1 MRRQVRLQALLLAAV
16 VLSSAA
22 FYTLLYCFDNKYTA
36 ALPGGYGYNVLQDDP
51 DDVAFLVDGWEYYP
65 GQLLSPADF
74 DHGVTPDLYT
84 YIGKYPNFSAHL
96 GTPYGVATYRLTLE
110 NGGDP
115 VELALYLPE
124 LLCAGRV
131 YINGVLAGEQ
141 GSLEPYA
148 PRVMDGTYALAVNKS
163 AEIIIQCANYTHY
176 YSGMY
181 YPPAVG
187 SLGAISRM
195 LTIRQIV
202 YGFLCFTALAIS
214 LFHLLQWLLGRDKL
228 ARWMG
233 GLSLF
238 FALRVS
244 YPFIRALGIP
254 SIRPLYA
261 LEDVCGNAVVLC
273 AILLAGEL
281 SGCAGR
287 KYHRRGAVPAA
298 AGLCLFTVL
307 FPLFILPYAPIF
319 INSYGIL
326 LFVWK
331 LGAGLYL
338 LFLSGHA
345 LSQDTRLGHYL
356 LCAAGFYGLSV
367 AASVVTANHFE
378 PFCGAWLEEYGGYTL
393 VIGFAAQMIRRSV
406 LLTQEN
412 RRLTLHLQEEVDR
425 KTHSMSI
432 LLTER
437 RELLANLLHDLKNPL
452 AALRNYAELVR
463 SGNIALDQETA
474 EYLNALSD
482 RVEAVGDRFDLLQD
496 FSRGER
502 WMFSPEDIC
511 LNDLL
516 RQFYAANCPDMELS
530 GLEFRLRLPGENL
543 YIRGN
548 QDRLRTALENLCY
561 NALSFTPPDGTVT
574 LGLAQEP
581 PYAVITVQDTGCG
594 IAPEDL
600 PHVFERG
607 FTRREDD
614 SGEGL
619 GLHIVRII
627 ALEHGGSVQAASQVG
642 KGSIFTLRLPALFER
657 SSHCGKK
664 NGSS

>member
-1 MRRQVRLQALLLAAV
+1 MRRQVRFQGLLLAAV

-22 FYTLLYCFDNKYTA
+22 FYALLYRVDNKYTA
-36 ALPGGYGYNVLQDDP
+36 ALPGGPGYNVLQNDP

-84 YIGKYPNFSAHL
+84 YIGEYSNFSAHL

-110 NGGDP
+110 NAGDP

-131 YINGVLAGEQ
+131 YINGALAGEQ

-148 PRVMDGTYALAVNKS
+148 PRVMDGTYSLAVDGS

-187 SLGAISRM
+187 SLSAISRM

-214 LFHLLQWLLGRDKL
+214 LFHLLQWLLGQDKL

-233 GLSLF
+233 ALSLL

-244 YPFIRALGIP
+244 YPFIRALGVP

-273 AILLAGEL
+273 AVLLAGEL
-281 SGCAGR
+281 SGCAGH
-287 KYHRRGAVPAA
+287 KYHRCGAVPAA
-298 AGLCLFTVL
+298 AGLFLFTVL
-307 FPLFILPYAPIF
+307 FPLFILPHAPIF

-331 LGAGLYL
+331 LAAGLYL
-338 LFLSGHA
+338 LFLAGHA
-345 LSQDTRLGHYL
+345 LSQDRKLGHYL

-367 AASVVTANHFE
+367 AASVATANRFE

-425 KTHSMSI
+425 KTHSMSV

-482 RVEAVGDRFDLLQD
+482 RVEAVEDRFDLLQD

-502 WMFSPEDIC
+502 CMFSPEDIC

-548 QDRLRTALENLCY
+548 RDRLQTALENLCY

-574 LGLAQEP
+574 LGLAREST
-581 PYAVITVQDTGCG
+581 YAVITVQDTGCG

-619 GLHIVRII
+619 GLHIVRSI
-627 ALEHGGSVQAASQVG
+627 ALEHGGSVQVASQVG
-642 KGSIFTLRLPALFER
+642 KGSVFTLRLPALFER
-657 SSHCGKK
+657 FSHRGKG

>member
-1 MRRQVRLQALLLAAV
+1 MVLCGAVLYALL
-16 VLSSAA
+16 
-22 FYTLLYCFDNKYTA
+22 YHFDNKYTA
-36 ALPGGYGYNVLQDDP
+36 ALPGGYGYNVLQGDP
-51 DDVAFLVDGWEYYP
+51 DNIAFLVDGWEYYP

-74 DHGVTPDLYT
+74 DRGVTPELYT

-96 GTPYGVATYRLTLE
+96 DTPYGTATYRLTLE
-110 NGGDP
+110 NAGEP
-115 VELALYLPE
+115 VRLALYLPE

-148 PRVMDGTYALAVNKS
+148 PHVMDGTYALAVAER

-187 SLGAISRM
+187 SLGAITRM
-195 LTIRQIV
+195 LTVRQIV

-233 GLSLF
+233 ALSLF

-281 SGCAGR
+281 SGCAGHG
-287 KYHRRGAVPAA
+287 YHHRGAVPAA

-307 FPLFILPYAPIF
+307 FPLLILPHAPIL
-319 INSYGIL
+319 INSYSML

-338 LFLSGHA
+338 LFLAGHT
-345 LSQDTRLGHYL
+345 LSRDQRLGHYL

-367 AASVVTANHFE
+367 TASVLTANRFE
-378 PFCGAWLEEYGGYTL
+378 PSCGAWLEEYGGYAL
-393 VIGFAAQMIRRSV
+393 VIGFAAQMIRRAA
-406 LLTQEN
+406 LLTREN

-437 RELLANLLHDLKNPL
+437 RELLADLLHDLKNPL
-452 AALRNYAELVR
+452 AALHNYVELVR

-502 WMFSPEDIC
+502 
-511 LNDLL
+511 
-516 RQFYAANCPDMELS
+516 
-530 GLEFRLRLPGENL
+530 
-543 YIRGN
+543 
-548 QDRLRTALENLCY
+548 
-561 NALSFTPPDGTVT
+561 
-574 LGLAQEP
+574 
-581 PYAVITVQDTGCG
+581 
-594 IAPEDL
+594 
-600 PHVFERG
+600 
-607 FTRREDD
+607 
-614 SGEGL
+614 
-619 GLHIVRII
+619 
-627 ALEHGGSVQAASQVG
+627 
-642 KGSIFTLRLPALFER
+642 
-657 SSHCGKK
+657 
-664 NGSS
+664 